1 MCWFVEYGFDEVEY
15 CFVGEWIDCG
25 WLLGDMVGVVLVLCD
40 CWVMLVGY
48 VECEVIDQCVCVG
61 YVDMCQ
67 YVWV

>member
-1 MCWFVEYGFDEVEY
+1 MFGNYVCVEVVYEGYDMCWFVEYGFDEVEY

-48 VECEVIDQCVCVG
+48 VECEVID
-61 YVDMCQ
+61 
-67 YVWV
+67 